1 MSVFN
6 FPKIDK
12 LRLIYKKKEVSY
24 EKRYEIHRRLKNRF
38 PNSTTSPKAGYIL
51 HTFTPT
57 KMVRRVANNGHNLQM
72 PSEKLLYNVLNR
84 ITLNK
89 SEIQQ
94 KIHDS
99 IIHITKDILLS
110 FPVAE
115 AINYFSNL
123 PYAYVEPHPKQSDGE
138 PSLYLHYHYSPDT
151 ADSMTFVIKFY
162 NKTAEYFR
170 QHKTYECQLYEP
182 LSQEEIE
189 LVGDAY
195 NNEKNTLNLEHLNI
209 LRIEI
214 EYHETQ
220 KILPIIKV
228 LDSDAETLSLPLILE
243 SLKAGKF
250 YDALEKIF
258 NNTLKK
264 YVFSASE
271 TLESATAELSN
282 IRKLACECLL
292 NNPEYYQY
300 KAVAGELG
308 LTNQFSELD
317 YIVRKVIPDSVIYQ
331 ELQNALFNTTMKESI
346 GVVIWSIRTC
356 KSCSSIDLKHFILIY
371 EVYIWVD
378 S

>member
-6 FPKIDK
+6 SPKIDK
-12 LRLIYKKKEVSY
+12 LRLIYKKKDVSY

-38 PNSTTSPKAGYIL
+38 PKSTTSPKAGYIL

-57 KMVRRVANNGHNLQM
+57 KMVRRGADNGHNLQM
-72 PSEKLLYNVLNR
+72 PPEKLLYNVLNQ
-84 ITLNK
+84 ITLK
-89 SEIQQ
+89 KPDTQD

-99 IIHITKDILLS
+99 IIHVTKDILLS
-110 FPVAE
+110 FPVID
-115 AINYFSNL
+115 AIDYFSKL
-123 PYAYVEPHPKQSDGE
+123 PYSYLEPEFVQSDGE

-151 ADSMTFVIKFY
+151 TGNMTFVIKFY
-162 NKTAEYFR
+162 DKCAEYYK
-170 QHKTYECQLYEP
+170 QHKTYDCQLYEP
-182 LSQEEIE
+182 LTLDEIE

-195 NNEKNTLNLEHLNI
+195 DKEKNTLNLENLNI

-220 KILPIIKV
+220 KILPIVKI

-243 SLKAGKF
+243 SLKAGEF
-250 YDALEKIF
+250 YNALEQIF

-264 YVFSASE
+264 YVFTASD

-282 IRKLACECLL
+282 IRRLACECLL
-292 NNPEYYQY
+292 TNPEYYQF

-317 YIVRKVIPDSVIYQ
+317 YTVRKVIPDSVIYQ

-371 EVYIWVD
+371 EVYIWDD

>member
-1 MSVFN
+1 MNVFN
-6 FPKIDK
+6 SIKIDK
-12 LRLIYKKKEVSY
+12 QRLIYKKKEVSY
-24 EKRYEIHRRLKNRF
+24 EKRSEIHRRLKSRF
-38 PNSTTSPKAGYIL
+38 PKSTTSAKAGYIL

-57 KMVRRVANNGHNLQM
+57 KTVRRGADYGHNLQM
-72 PSEKLLYNVLNR
+72 PNEKLLYNVLNQ

-89 SEIQQ
+89 PETQQ

-110 FPVAE
+110 FPVVD
-115 AINYFSNL
+115 AIDYFAKL
-123 PYAYVEPHPKQSDGE
+123 PYSYLEPEFVQSDGD

-151 ADSMTFVIKFY
+151 TGNMTFVIKFY
-162 NKTAEYFR
+162 DKCAEYYR

-182 LSQEEIE
+182 LAPEEIA
-189 LVGDAY
+189 LVENAY
-195 NNEKNTLNLEHLNI
+195 SKEKNTLNLEPLNI

-220 KILPIIKV
+220 KILPIVKV
-228 LDSDAETLSLPLILE
+228 LDSDAEMLSLTLILE

-271 TLESATAELSN
+271 TLESATAKLSN

-292 NNPEYYQY
+292 TNPEYYQY

-308 LTNQFSELD
+308 ITSQFSELD
-317 YIVRKVIPDSVIYQ
+317 YTVRKVIPDSVIYS
-331 ELQNALFNTTMKESI
+331 ELYNALFNATEKESE
-346 GVVIWSIRTC
+346 VVCVWSVRTC
-356 KSCSSIDLKHFILIY
+356 KSSSSYNLKHFILVY
-371 EVYIWVD
+371 AVYIWDD

>member
-1 MSVFN
+1 MNIFN
-6 FPKIDK
+6 SSKIDK

-24 EKRYEIHRRLKNRF
+24 EDRHAIHRRLKQRF
-38 PNSTTSPKAGYIL
+38 PKSTTSPKAGYIL

-57 KMVRRVANNGHNLQM
+57 KMLRRGANNGHNLQM
-72 PSEKLLYNVLNR
+72 PDEKLLYNVLNK

-89 SEIQQ
+89 SETQD

-99 IIHITKDILLS
+99 IIHITKDILLN
-110 FPVAE
+110 FPVAD
-115 AINYFSNL
+115 AIDYFSKL
-123 PYAYVEPHPKQSDGE
+123 PYSYLEPEFVQSDGE

-151 ADSMTFVIKFY
+151 ANSMTFVIKFY

-170 QHKTYECQLYEP
+170 QNKTYECQLYEP
-182 LSQEEIE
+182 LSHEEIE

-195 NNEKNTLNLEHLNI
+195 NKEKNTLNLEHLNI

-220 KILPIIKV
+220 KILPIIKLLNQQEEKLTV
-228 LDSDAETLSLPLILE
+228 LMILE
-243 SLKAGKF
+243 SLKAGTF
-250 YDALEKIF
+250 YNILEQVF

-271 TLESATAELSN
+271 SLESATTELPN
-282 IRKLACECLL
+282 IRNLSCECLL
-292 NNPEYYQY
+292 DNHEYFQY

-308 LTNQFSELD
+308 ITNQFSELD
-317 YIVRKVIPDSVIYQ
+317 YTVRKVIPDSVIYK
-331 ELQNALFNTTMKESI
+331 ELYNALFSATTKES
-346 GVVIWSIRTC
+346 VVICIWSIR
-356 KSCSSIDLKHFILIY
+356 SCNSYSSLTLKHFILIY
-371 EVYIWVD
+371 DVYIWDD

>member
-1 MSVFN
+1 
-6 FPKIDK
+6 
-12 LRLIYKKKEVSY
+12 
-24 EKRYEIHRRLKNRF
+24 
-38 PNSTTSPKAGYIL
+38 
-51 HTFTPT
+51 
-57 KMVRRVANNGHNLQM
+57 
-72 PSEKLLYNVLNR
+72 
-84 ITLNK
+84 
-89 SEIQQ
+89 
-94 KIHDS
+94 
-99 IIHITKDILLS
+99 
-110 FPVAE
+110 
-115 AINYFSNL
+115 
-123 PYAYVEPHPKQSDGE
+123 
-138 PSLYLHYHYSPDT
+138 
-151 ADSMTFVIKFY
+151 MTFVIKFY
-162 NKTAEYFR
+162 DKCAEYYR

-182 LSQEEIE
+182 LAPEEIA
-189 LVGDAY
+189 LVENAY
-195 NNEKNTLNLEHLNI
+195 SKEKNTLNLEPLNI

-220 KILPIIKV
+220 KILPIVKV
-228 LDSDAETLSLPLILE
+228 LDSDAEMLSLTLILE

-371 EVYIWVD
+371 EVYIWDD

>member
-99 IIHITKDILLS
+99 IIHITKDILMY

-170 QHKTYECQLYEP
+170 QHKTYECQLY
-182 LSQEEIE
+182 
-189 LVGDAY
+189 
-195 NNEKNTLNLEHLNI
+195 
-209 LRIEI
+209 
-214 EYHETQ
+214 
-220 KILPIIKV
+220 
-228 LDSDAETLSLPLILE
+228 
-243 SLKAGKF
+243 
-250 YDALEKIF
+250 
-258 NNTLKK
+258 
-264 YVFSASE
+264 
-271 TLESATAELSN
+271 
-282 IRKLACECLL
+282 
-292 NNPEYYQY
+292 
-300 KAVAGELG
+300 
-308 LTNQFSELD
+308 
-317 YIVRKVIPDSVIYQ
+317 
-331 ELQNALFNTTMKESI
+331 
-346 GVVIWSIRTC
+346 
-356 KSCSSIDLKHFILIY
+356 
-371 EVYIWVD
+371 
-378 S
+378 

>member
-115 AINYFSNL
+115 AINYFSKL

-250 YDALEKIF
+250 YDALEQIF

-271 TLESATAELSN
+271 SLESATTELSN

-292 NNPEYYQY
+292 DNPEYFQY

-308 LTNQFSELD
+308 ITNQFSELD
-317 YIVRKVIPDSVIYQ
+317 YTVRKVIPDSVIYK
-331 ELQNALFNTTMKESI
+331 ELYNALFSATTKES
-346 GVVIWSIRTC
+346 VVIYIWSIR
-356 KSCSSIDLKHFILIY
+356 SCNSYSSLTLKHFILIY
-371 EVYIWVD
+371 DVYIWDD

>member
-1 MSVFN
+1 MSIFN
-6 FPKIDK
+6 STKIDK
-12 LRLIYKKKEVSY
+12 LRLIYKKKDVSY
-24 EKRYEIHRRLKNRF
+24 EDRYEINRRLKSRF
-38 PNSTTSPKAGYIL
+38 PKSTTSAKAGYIL

-57 KMVRRVANNGHNLQM
+57 KMLRRGADYGHNLQM
-72 PSEKLLYNVLNR
+72 PIEKLLYNVLNQ

-89 SEIQQ
+89 PETQQ

-110 FPVAE
+110 FPVVD
-115 AINYFSNL
+115 AIDYFAKL
-123 PYAYVEPHPKQSDGE
+123 PYSYLEPEFVQSDGD
-138 PSLYLHYHYSPDT
+138 PSLYLHYHYSTDT
-151 ADSMTFVIKFY
+151 ANSMTFVIKFY

-182 LSQEEIE
+182 LAPEVIA

-195 NNEKNTLNLEHLNI
+195 NKEKNTLNLEHLNI

-220 KILPIIKV
+220 KILPIAKV
-228 LDSDAETLSLPLILE
+228 LNSNAETLSLPLILE

-250 YDALEKIF
+250 YDALEQIF

-264 YVFSASE
+264 YVFSASD

-292 NNPEYYQY
+292 DNPDYFQY

-308 LTNQFSELD
+308 ITNQFSELD
-317 YIVRKVIPDSVIYQ
+317 YTVRKVIPDSVIYS
-331 ELQNALFNTTMKESI
+331 ELYNALFNATEKESE
-346 GVVIWSIRTC
+346 VVCVLSVRTC
-356 KSCSSIDLKHFILIY
+356 KPCSSIDLRHFILIY
-371 EVYIWVD
+371 AVYIWDD

>member
-6 FPKIDK
+6 SPKIDK

-24 EKRYEIHRRLKNRF
+24 EDRYTIHRRLKQRF
-38 PNSTTSPKAGYIL
+38 PKSTTSAKAGYIL

-151 ADSMTFVIKFY
+151 TGNMTFVIKFY
-162 NKTAEYFR
+162 NKCAEYFK
-170 QHKTYECQLYEP
+170 QHNTYECQLYEP
-182 LSQEEIE
+182 LAPEEIA

-195 NNEKNTLNLEHLNI
+195 NKEKNTLNLEHLNI

-220 KILPIIKV
+220 KILPIVKV
-228 LDSDAETLSLPLILE
+228 LDSDAEMLSLTLILE
-243 SLKAGKF
+243 SLKTGKF

-282 IRKLACECLL
+282 IRRLACECLL
-292 NNPEYYQY
+292 TNPEYYQY

-308 LTNQFSELD
+308 ITSQFSELD
-317 YIVRKVIPDSVIYQ
+317 YTVRKVIPDSVIYF
-331 ELQNALFNTTMKESI
+331 ELYNALFNATEKESE
-346 GVVIWSIRTC
+346 VVCVWSVRTC
-356 KSCSSIDLKHFILIY
+356 KSCSSYNLKHFILVY
-371 EVYIWVD
+371 AVYIWDD

>member
-228 LDSDAETLSLPLILE
+228 LDSDAEMLSLTLILE

-264 YVFSASE
+264 YVFSATN
-271 TLESATAELSN
+271 TLESATAGLSN

-292 NNPEYYQY
+292 DNPDYFQY

-308 LTNQFSELD
+308 ITNQFSELD
-317 YIVRKVIPDSVIYQ
+317 YAVRKVIPDSVIYQ

-356 KSCSSIDLKHFILIY
+356 KSCSSIDLRHFILIY
-371 EVYIWVD
+371 VVYIWDD

>member
-228 LDSDAETLSLPLILE
+228 LDSDAEMLSLTLILE

-264 YVFSASE
+264 YVFSASD

-317 YIVRKVIPDSVIYQ
+317 YIVRKVIPDSVIYS
-331 ELQNALFNTTMKESI
+331 ELYNALFGTTTKESE
-346 GVVIWSIRTC
+346 VVCIWSIRTC
-356 KSCSSIDLKHFILIY
+356 KPCSSCDLKHFILIY
-371 EVYIWVD
+371 EVYIWDD

>member
-6 FPKIDK
+6 SPKIDK
-12 LRLIYKKKEVSY
+12 LRLIYKKKDVSY

-38 PNSTTSPKAGYIL
+38 PKSTTSPKAGYIL

-57 KMVRRVANNGHNLQM
+57 KMVRRGADNGHNLQM
-72 PSEKLLYNVLNR
+72 PPEKLLYNVLNQ
-84 ITLNK
+84 ITLK
-89 SEIQQ
+89 KPDTQD

-99 IIHITKDILLS
+99 IIHVTKDILLS
-110 FPVAE
+110 FPVID
-115 AINYFSNL
+115 AIDYFSKL
-123 PYAYVEPHPKQSDGE
+123 PYSYLEPEFVQSDGE

-151 ADSMTFVIKFY
+151 TGNMTFVIKFY
-162 NKTAEYFR
+162 DKCAEYYR

-182 LSQEEIE
+182 LAPEEIA
-189 LVGDAY
+189 LVENAY
-195 NNEKNTLNLEHLNI
+195 SKEKNTLNLEPLNI

-228 LDSDAETLSLPLILE
+228 LDSDSETLSLPLILE

-250 YDALEKIF
+250 YNALEQIF

-264 YVFSASE
+264 YVFTASD
-271 TLESATAELSN
+271 TLESATTELSN

-292 NNPEYYQY
+292 DNPDYFQY

-308 LTNQFSELD
+308 ITNQFSELD
-317 YIVRKVIPDSVIYQ
+317 YAVRKVIPDSVIYQ

-356 KSCSSIDLKHFILIY
+356 KSCSSIDLRHFILIY
-371 EVYIWVD
+371 VVYIWDD

>member
-6 FPKIDK
+6 SPKIDK
-12 LRLIYKKKEVSY
+12 LRLIYKKKDVSY

-38 PNSTTSPKAGYIL
+38 PKSTTSPKAGYIL

-57 KMVRRVANNGHNLQM
+57 KMVRRGADNGHNLQM
-72 PSEKLLYNVLNR
+72 PPEKLLYNVLNQ
-84 ITLNK
+84 ITLK
-89 SEIQQ
+89 KPDTQD

-99 IIHITKDILLS
+99 IIHVTKDILLS
-110 FPVAE
+110 FPVID
-115 AINYFSNL
+115 AIDYFSKL
-123 PYAYVEPHPKQSDGE
+123 PYSYLEPEFVQSDGD

-151 ADSMTFVIKFY
+151 TGNMTFVIKFY
-162 NKTAEYFR
+162 DKCAEYYR

-182 LSQEEIE
+182 LAPEEIA
-189 LVGDAY
+189 LVENAY
-195 NNEKNTLNLEHLNI
+195 SKEKNTLNLEPLNI

-220 KILPIIKV
+220 KILPIVKV
-228 LDSDAETLSLPLILE
+228 LDSDAEMLSLTLILE

-371 EVYIWVD
+371 EVYIWDD